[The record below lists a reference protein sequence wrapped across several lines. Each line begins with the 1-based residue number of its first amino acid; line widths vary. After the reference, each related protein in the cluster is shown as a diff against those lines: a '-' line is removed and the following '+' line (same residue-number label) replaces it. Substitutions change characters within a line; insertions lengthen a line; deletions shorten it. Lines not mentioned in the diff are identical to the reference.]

1 MRPPRHRVLTLIAF
15 VLLALFP
22 LLGGTFY
29 LQLVAK
35 IMIMAIF
42 AMSLDLLVGYT
53 GLVSFGHAAFFGIGA
68 YALFV
73 LSPQYAAVSLYWSL
87 PAAIGAAA
95 AAALVIG
102 ALVLRTSGVSFIMVT
117 LAFAQ
122 MLFYY
127 VIGSTALGGSDGV
140 YIYVKPSLAL
150 FGWVPVSLD
159 QPAGFYYVALVALAA
174 AYIVLRFAT
183 QSLFG
188 HALRGIRSNESRM
201 RALGFATYGYK
212 LAAFVIA
219 GALAGLAGYLDAA
232 QFGFVNPDL
241 FGWRLSG
248 EVLMMVILGGMGT
261 LYGSVLGAF
270 ALVLLQDGL
279 TDVTRHWLLPFG
291 LFIILVALLL
301 PYGISGLWRR
311 TEKAHG

>member
-1 MRPPRHRVLTLIAF
+1 MQPPRHRVLTLIAF

-22 LLGGTFY
+22 LLAGTFY

-73 LSPQYAAVSLYWSL
+73 LSPQYAAASLYWSL
-87 PAAIGAAA
+87 PVAIGAAA

-159 QPAGFYYVALVALAA
+159 QPAGFYYVALVALAVT
-174 AYIVLRFAT
+174 YIVLRFAT

-219 GALAGLAGYLDAA
+219 GTLAGLAGYLDAA

-301 PYGISGLWRR
+301 PHGISGLWRR

>member
-1 MRPPRHRVLTLIAF
+1 MQPPRHRVLTLIAF

-22 LLGGTFY
+22 LLAGTFY

-159 QPAGFYYVALVALAA
+159 QPAGFYYVALVALAVT
-174 AYIVLRFAT
+174 YIVLRFAT

-219 GALAGLAGYLDAA
+219 GTLAGLAGYLDAA
-232 QFGFVNPDL
+232 QFGFVSPDL

-301 PYGISGLWRR
+301 PHGISGLWRR

>member
-219 GALAGLAGYLDAA
+219 GTLAGLAGYLDAA
-232 QFGFVNPDL
+232 QFGFVSPDL

>member
-1 MRPPRHRVLTLIAF
+1 MQPPRHRVLTLIAF

-22 LLGGTFY
+22 LLAGTFY

-73 LSPQYAAVSLYWSL
+73 LSPQYAAASLYWSL

-232 QFGFVNPDL
+232 QFGFVSPDL

-301 PYGISGLWRR
+301 PHGISGLWRR